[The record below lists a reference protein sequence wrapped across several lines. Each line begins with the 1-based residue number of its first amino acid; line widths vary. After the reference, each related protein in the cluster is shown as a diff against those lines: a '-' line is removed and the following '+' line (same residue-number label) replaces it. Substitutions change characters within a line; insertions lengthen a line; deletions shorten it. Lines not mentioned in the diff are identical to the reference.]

1 MLSFDTLTSPCLVVT
16 AVLNFSG
23 TKEIKI
29 GVDDDGFI
37 FLGYEAV
44 EMNDDSEFIWSKN
57 YTEPIDSQRM
67 KAETTKNR

>member
-1 MLSFDTLTSPCLVVT
+1 MPYNHTCFD
-16 AVLNFSG
+16 FSG

-37 FLGYEAV
+37 FLGYEAT
-44 EMNDDSEFIWSKN
+44 EMSNDSEVLWSKN
-57 YTEPIDSQRM
+57 YTEPIDSQRS